1 MDGNDGTLAYLPC
14 EEHQEK
20 KRRCDP
26 KKCGKGKWKTVE
38 SKRIVCDTCKKR
50 KKTCTHKL
58 PGVQAP
64 INPEPDPGLS
74 TFQKPAS
81 GKSKRAQ
88 EVPAAGTSSTASKP
102 AASGGKS
109 KRAQEVPGSSTAP
122 EKPASGF
129 GWLYTLQNPGGNMVF
144 FDEIDDPEVLRQLKW
159 YGGSQQPDLAE
170 KYRLEEEAYE
180 EGLFGEGYRDLV
192 RAPAPV
198 PNEGAA
204 LTQEEQEA
212 AQDFC
217 SNNALR

>member
-38 SKRIVCDTCKKR
+38 SKRVVCDACKKR
-50 KKTCTHKL
+50 KRTCTHKL
-58 PGVQAP
+58 PGAQAP

-88 EVPAAGTSSTASKP
+88 EVPASGTSSTASKQ

-109 KRAQEVPGSSTAP
+109 KRAEEV
-122 EKPASGF
+122 PASGTASKKRA
-129 GWLYTLQNPGGNMVF
+129 WELV
-144 FDEIDDPEVLRQLKW
+144 EEH
-159 YGGSQQPDLAE
+159 
-170 KYRLEEEAYE
+170 RLEEEAWEERRLEEMAYE
-180 EGLFGEGYRDLV
+180 ERLFGDGLRDLV
-192 RAPAPV
+192 REQFAVAAPV

-204 LTQEEQEA
+204 LTEEEEEA

-217 SNNALR
+217 NALR

>member
-38 SKRIVCDTCKKR
+38 SKRVVCDACKKR
-50 KKTCTHKL
+50 KRTCTHKL
-58 PGVQAP
+58 PGAQAP

-88 EVPAAGTSSTASKP
+88 EVPAAGTSSAASKP

-109 KRAQEVPGSSTAP
+109 KRAEPEVPLEHKPDPSDPDVDAEMEQEV
-122 EKPASGF
+122 
-129 GWLYTLQNPGGNMVF
+129 
-144 FDEIDDPEVLRQLKW
+144 EIFRAGLREL
-159 YGGSQQPDLAE
+159 L
-170 KYRLEEEAYE
+170 
-180 EGLFGEGYRDLV
+180 
-192 RAPAPV
+192 APV
-198 PNEGAA
+198 ASPIPNEGAA